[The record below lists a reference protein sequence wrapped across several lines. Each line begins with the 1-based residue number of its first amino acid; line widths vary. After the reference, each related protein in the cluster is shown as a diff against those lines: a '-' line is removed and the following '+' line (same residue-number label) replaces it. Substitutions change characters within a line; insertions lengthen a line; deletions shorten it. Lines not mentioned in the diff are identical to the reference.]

1 MNEQYLAYA
10 AGFAITFLVS
20 FILAIYGFK
29 KRSIQLHTFF
39 ILALSSICIWSFGSL
54 MEFISPDITG
64 KILWAKFSWIGI
76 TTVSPFLFLF
86 VLSYGKHEKFLKKSY
101 ILLLLIT
108 PLIITL
114 LAFTNELHHLIWT
127 KIIPVSTN
135 LGIILIYEHGLAVW
149 INLLYSYP
157 LLIIGMVLLVYMFIN
172 SPKVYKLQVAA
183 VLIGIA
189 APLILNIIYLGR
201 ISPVLVDLTPIAFG
215 ITSIFAAIGVF
226 RFDLLNILPV
236 AHSNLFKNM
245 TNGFLV
251 FDNEDR
257 LLEINPKAEE
267 IFKITSDSIGSN
279 FNDIFGKYEK
289 LICFYRES
297 GNNAELS
304 INNQWFNLQKT
315 PLYDNENISYGHLLI
330 ITDINK
336 HKRSEADLKENQ
348 RMLKTLISNLPGVA
362 YKCKNDPQWTMEF
375 VSEGCFELTGY
386 PVRDLLMNKKIAY
399 NDLIH
404 EDDREYV
411 WNEIQN
417 ALNEKKPFKFIYRLN
432 TADLKEKFVWEQG
445 RGVFSEYGELL
456 ALEGFITDITD
467 SKEAEEKLKNSLKEK
482 NILLQEIHHRVKNNM
497 QIISSLLNLQSTYI
511 DEKSALNVLKE
522 SQSRIR
528 AMGMV
533 HEKLYQSDNLAEINF
548 ADYIK
553 SLINELY
560 SSNYINSKLIKLKI
574 DAEDIFLDINAAITC
589 GLIINELITNIIKHA
604 FPDLVD
610 NPEWLS
616 KNNQGNIYIK
626 FCKNKDKYTLVV
638 SDDGIGLPLDINFK
652 NTKTLGLQ
660 LVNALVDQLDG
671 TIKVNRVNGTEFIIK
686 FHESNKNNKLLGI

>member
-1 MNEQYLAYA
+1 MNEQYLIYA

-20 FILAIYGFK
+20 FILVVYGFK

-39 ILALSSICIWSFGSL
+39 ILALLSICVWSFGSL
-54 MEFISPDITG
+54 MEFISPDITS

-86 VLSYGKHEKFLKKSY
+86 VLSYGKHEKLLKKPY
-101 ILLLLIT
+101 IVLLLVMPSLIT
-108 PLIITL
+108 I
-114 LAFTNELHHLIWT
+114 LAFTNELHHLIWAN
-127 KIIPVSTN
+127 IIPVSTN
-135 LGIILIYEHGLAVW
+135 LGVILVYKHGLAVW
-149 INLLYSYP
+149 LNLLYSYP
-157 LLIIGMVLLVYMFIN
+157 LLIIGMVLMVYMFIN
-172 SPKVYKLQVAA
+172 SSKVYKLQVAA

-189 APLILNIIYLGR
+189 TPLILNIIYLGR

-236 AHSNLFKNM
+236 AHSKLFKNM

-251 FDNEDR
+251 FDNDDR
-257 LLEINPKAEE
+257 LLEINSKGQE
-267 IFKITSDSIGSN
+267 IFKITSDSIGSK

-289 LICFYRES
+289 LTSFYRES
-297 GNNAELS
+297 ENNAELL
-304 INNQWFNLQKT
+304 INNKWFNLQKT
-315 PLYDNENISYGHLLI
+315 PLYDKENISYGHLII
-330 ITDINK
+330 ITDIDK
-336 HKRSEADLKENQ
+336 HKKSEADLKENQ

-375 VSEGCFELTGY
+375 VSEGCLELTGY

-399 NDLIH
+399 NDLVH

-411 WNEIQN
+411 WSEIQN
-417 ALNEKKPFKFIYRLN
+417 ALEEKRPFKLIYRIN

-456 ALEGFITDITD
+456 SLEGFITDITD
-467 SKEAEEKLKNSLKEK
+467 SKESEEKLKNSLKEK

-497 QIISSLLNLQSTYI
+497 QIISSLLNLQSRYVSEEGT
-511 DEKSALNVLKE
+511 LNVLKE
-522 SQSRIR
+522 SQSRIK

-533 HEKLYQSDNLAEINF
+533 HEKLYQSDNLARINF

-560 SSNYINSKLIKLKI
+560 SSNYINSELIKLNI
-574 DAEDIFLDINAAITC
+574 DTEDLYLDINTAIPC
-589 GLIINELITNIIKHA
+589 GLIINELITNVIKHA
-604 FPDLVD
+604 FPDLVN
-610 NPEWLS
+610 NPERLS
-616 KNNQGNIYIK
+616 KNNHGNIYIK
-626 FCKNKDKYTLVV
+626 FSKNKNKYNLIV
-638 SDDGIGLPLDINFK
+638 SDDGIGLSLDTDFK
-652 NTKTLGLQ
+652 NTNTLGLQ

-671 TIKVNRVNGTEFIIK
+671 TMKINRANGTEFIIN
-686 FHESNKNNKLLGI
+686 FYEQPKNSMNFDP